1 MTAPSTY
8 LRQLRESA
16 ANRRL
21 ELARILRDNPDATNV
36 ELAAA
41 LNVNRDT
48 IAEDRKALME
58 LVVNDTTNEM
68 QLLRDDLRQ
77 KLEALEA
84 EVQKHRKDDGR
95 LSHVA
100 IDQLLSI
107 TKAVIELT
115 GARKP
120 VKEQVEMSGNVPLNV
135 IVQGRVATRLPV
147 IDGTP
152 VTPVLE
158 LTEGDN
164 EDQHTVGRTTGD
176 DEEGKGKD

>member
-8 LRQLRESA
+8 LRQLREGA

-21 ELARILRDNPDATNV
+21 ELARILRDTPDATNL

-58 LVVNDTTNEM
+58 LVTSETSSEM
-68 QLLRDDLRQ
+68 QQLREDLRQ

-84 EVQKHRKDDGR
+84 EVQKHRKEDGR

-120 VKEQVEMSGNVPLNV
+120 VKEQVEMSGNMPLNV
-135 IVQGRVATRLPV
+135 IVKGRVATRIPV
-147 IDGTP
+147 IQGEPVEELTP
-152 VTPVLE
+152 GQQR
-158 LTEGDN
+158 LTEGK
-164 EDQHTVGRTTGD
+164 
-176 DEEGKGKD
+176 DE